1 MEPWLQP
8 CSDLGALSPTLIS
21 PLSDFQPEHSRICS
35 PLTAMMHRAAP
46 SQLLCS
52 AKQCNCGHGE
62 MSAPKAVRKG
72 SGPSPCHPLH
82 GPGCRALASLLGTRG
97 LVAQGTA
104 MPNLAA
110 TGCCMHACMLGSRA
124 VPCLP
129 IVSAAGLGTGL
140 PVRPWWHG
148 DGAGRAPVRSPQ
160 QNTST
165 GTQHE
170 AWGCSHL
177 IAPGGSRS
185 PRRDGLCRVADLLP
199 C

>member
-1 MEPWLQP
+1 MLPTDCNDAQSCPIPAALLSKAMQLWAWRDVSPQSCEEGLRVIPMPSPAWPWVQGTCFTAGDPGAGCTRHCHAKP
-8 CSDLGALSPTLIS
+8 CSYWML
-21 PLSDFQPEHSRICS
+21 
-35 PLTAMMHRAAP
+35 
-46 SQLLCS
+46 
-52 AKQCNCGHGE
+52 
-62 MSAPKAVRKG
+62 
-72 SGPSPCHPLH
+72 
-82 GPGCRALASLLGTRG
+82 
-97 LVAQGTA
+97 
-104 MPNLAA
+104 
-110 TGCCMHACMLGSRA
+110 HACMLGSRA